1 MPDANFDQS
10 DAFSIEATLG
20 DPLPADPLS
29 IWKAWFDEAREKAV
43 QPNPNAMTLATIE
56 PDGSPSARIVLCKG
70 MNLEPDA
77 GYIVFYTNYEGRKG
91 KALTANPRAA
101 LVFHWDDL
109 DKQVRIEGPVVRS
122 PASES
127 DAYYASRPLESRLGA
142 WASRQSQP
150 IESRD
155 KLLEQVVEVMQR
167 FSVDVFSDAPP
178 PIPRPPFWGGYRV
191 WAQAVEVWL
200 GGPGRLHD
208 RARWTRAL
216 TPTEGGFTP
225 GPWSATRLQP

>member
-1 MPDANFDQS
+1 M
-10 DAFSIEATLG
+10 ELG

-29 IWKAWFDEAREKAV
+29 IWKAWFDEAREKKI
-43 QPNPNAMTLATIE
+43 QPNPNAMTLATID

-77 GYIVFYTNYEGRKG
+77 GYIVFYTNYDGRKG
-91 KALTANPRAA
+91 NALAANPRAA

-109 DKQVRIEGPVVRS
+109 DKQVRIEGPVVKS
-122 PASES
+122 PAAES

-178 PIPRPPFWGGYRV
+178 PIPRPPFWGGFRV

-216 TPTEGGFTP
+216 TQKDGGFTP

>member
-20 DPLPADPLS
+20 DPLPADPLA
-29 IWKAWFDEAREKAV
+29 IWKEWFDEAREKKV

-70 MNLEPDA
+70 MNLAADA
-77 GYIVFYTNYEGRKG
+77 GYIVFYTNYDGRKG
-91 KALTANPRAA
+91 KALAANPRAA

-109 DKQVRIEGPVVRS
+109 DKQVRIEGPVVKS
-122 PASES
+122 PDAES

-142 WASRQSQP
+142 WASKQSQP

-167 FSVDVFSDAPP
+167 FSVDVFSDTPP
-178 PIPRPPFWGGYRV
+178 PIPRPPFWGGFRV

-208 RARWTRAL
+208 RARWTRSL
-216 TPTEGGFTP
+216 TPGAIGFTP